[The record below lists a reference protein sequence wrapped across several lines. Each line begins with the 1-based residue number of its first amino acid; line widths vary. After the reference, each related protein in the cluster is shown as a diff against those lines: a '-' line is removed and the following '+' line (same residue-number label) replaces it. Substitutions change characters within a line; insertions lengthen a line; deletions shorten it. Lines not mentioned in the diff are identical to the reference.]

1 MNAILKLEFPKC
13 SYQEPEDKYFKLCNY
28 HAHCYHYRE
37 EVTAYNWEINKD
49 GFVWIKLY
57 LWIIKSEFYI
67 ISFVTKCALI
77 SSIIQT
83 FKTPKI
89 LQKQAKN

>member
-49 GFVWIKLY
+49 GFV
-57 LWIIKSEFYI
+57 
-67 ISFVTKCALI
+67 
-77 SSIIQT
+77 
-83 FKTPKI
+83 
-89 LQKQAKN
+89 